1 MATLRKEKIFR
12 NSFYIFIF
20 NTKTAAIVYD
30 VRHRRNN
37 VFLRGNDLAGG
48 GEERKKCLNDFE
60 AIRDFSFVFFFACS
74 TSSPYEDELPD
85 YKKLASA

>member
-48 GEERKKCLNDFE
+48 GGGEKKMF
-60 AIRDFSFVFFFACS
+60 
-74 TSSPYEDELPD
+74 
-85 YKKLASA
+85 K